1 MTAEQLEQ
9 IKQLSTGTKLQAFE
23 AAVALGKPGEL
34 GTTTVKRA
42 KELAVYFVDTTA

>member
-1 MTAEQLEQ
+1 MTPEQLEQ
-9 IKQLSTGTKLQAFE
+9 IKTLPAGTKLQAFE

-42 KELAVYFVDTTA
+42 KDLAVYFTDTQ